1 MNQNSDADHTTEI
14 RELAE
19 ERDEAVAKSE
29 IYGGLDQRREKRA
42 AEVKKAW
49 KEAAERNRHA
59 GVVRRAVLDIVYHP
73 DGHGKRWK
81 DIGTI
86 DLVPSK
92 CTFNLCVSHY
102 NIADS
107 PARIGPRPIRSGP
120 RPYKVGG
127 HVRIVRDWRL
137 LRLVEER
144 PSPSKGR

>member
-1 MNQNSDADHTTEI
+1 VSRA
-14 RELAE
+14 
-19 ERDEAVAKSE
+19 
-29 IYGGLDQRREKRA
+29 GLD
-42 AEVKKAW
+42 
-49 KEAAERNRHA
+49 
-59 GVVRRAVLDIVYHP
+59 VVDHP
-73 DGHGKRWK
+73 DGHEKRWK

-107 PARIGPRPIRSGP
+107 PDRIGPSAYPVWP

-144 PSPSKGR
+144 PSPSKGW